1 MTPPIVLASASE
13 IRSQL
18 LSNADIEHRV
28 IPARIDEEM
37 IKASLALEGIAST
50 DMADALAEQ
59 KARKISARHPNSF
72 VIGSDQVLD
81 FQGKVCSKSSSPK
94 GRIELLIKLNGK
106 DHTVYSA
113 AVIYRYGR
121 PVWRYIGKVTVTMRE
136 LSQDYIIKYVSNEWE
151 NVRFC
156 VGGYKIEDKG
166 LRLFDRIDGDYFII
180 LGLPLLEISRFL
192 NINGALKK

>member
-1 MTPPIVLASASE
+1 MMPPIVLASASK

-18 LSNADIEHRV
+18 LRNADIEHRV

-37 IKASLALEGIAST
+37 IKASLASEGVTSR

-81 FQGKVCSKSSSPK
+81 FEGHASSKALTPESL
-94 GRIELLIKLNGK
+94 IELLVKLSGK
-106 DHTVYSA
+106 THTLYSA